1 MTWEDQQR
9 ICAFSRVTAPSH
21 ELDAEISA
29 KTRAIGD
36 LDEASTELAF
46 ADEEE
51 SRGAQLGGVFR
62 RRRRGGGGEEGG
74 GDVDARA
81 GGLERLKE
89 ERKVLREDSPE
100 LKM

>member
-1 MTWEDQQR
+1 MNAR
-9 ICAFSRVTAPSH
+9 SH

-29 KTRAIGD
+29 KTRAIDD

-51 SRGAQLGGVFR
+51 SRGVLLFR

-81 GGLERLKE
+81 GGIGEAQGGEKGAERGIGGAQDGALTRTKPNE
-89 ERKVLREDSPE
+89 TKRKD
-100 LKM
+100 

>member
-9 ICAFSRVTAPSH
+9 ICAFSRMNARSH

-29 KTRAIGD
+29 KTRAIDD

-51 SRGAQLGGVFR
+51 SRGVLLGGVSSSSTRR
-62 RRRRGGGGEEGG
+62 RRRRGW
-74 GDVDARA
+74 R
-81 GGLERLKE
+81 RC
-89 ERKVLREDSPE
+89 
-100 LKM
+100 